1 METQL
6 LQSGNPVRGIY
17 EHGGGDSGYPGGA
30 DETIEEVGEEEED
43 DVVKVPIA
51 DVENLTDSVD
61 DTKDITRELT
71 ADRIVP
77 LAVNPLENHP
87 EIKSID
93 HSPME
98 SPKGGYESSEV

>member
-1 METQL
+1 M
-6 LQSGNPVRGIY
+6 Y
-17 EHGGGDSGYPGGA
+17 EHGGGDGGYPGGA
-30 DETIEEVGEEEED
+30 DETIEEVGEEDED

-61 DTKDITRELT
+61 DTKGITRDVT